1 MATLKFKF
9 GLNLPTFVM
18 AKLMLVVP
26 MGIYQCVFQGM
37 PSVIDGV
44 CSLSVV
50 NNSDPWF
57 MCDGCLLY
65 TVYHKKEAKR
75 VQ

>member
-18 AKLMLVVP
+18 AKLRRVVP

-44 CSLSVV
+44 CELF
-50 NNSDPWF
+50 DITIPIPGLL
-57 MCDGCLLY
+57 CDGCLLY
-65 TVYHKKEAKR
+65 TVYHQKETER
-75 VQ
+75 MQ